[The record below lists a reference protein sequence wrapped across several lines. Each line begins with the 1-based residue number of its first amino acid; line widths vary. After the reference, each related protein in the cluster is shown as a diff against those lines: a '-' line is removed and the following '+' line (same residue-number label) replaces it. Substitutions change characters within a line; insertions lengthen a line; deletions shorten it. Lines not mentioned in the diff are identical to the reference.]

1 MISLNE
7 SDSSPQIGQVVYIH
21 KGRDAG
27 QYAIVI
33 QRMDDKF
40 VLIADGDKRKF
51 DRPKKK
57 NIQHLQCHDYIN
69 AEVRRSML
77 ETGRVTNG
85 KLRWA
90 LGKFVEEVLEV
101 LEKGDGFDGERRCH

>member
-1 MISLNE
+1 LKASG
-7 SDSSPQIGQVVYIH
+7 PGPRIGQVVHIN

-33 QRMDDKF
+33 RQMDDKF
-40 VLIADGDKRKF
+40 VWIADGDKRKF

-57 NIQHLQCHDYIN
+57 NVQHLSCCDYISE
-69 AEVRRSML
+69 EVRRSML
-77 ETGRVTNG
+77 ETGRVTNR

-101 LEKGDGFDGERRCH
+101 KEKGDGFDGERRRH